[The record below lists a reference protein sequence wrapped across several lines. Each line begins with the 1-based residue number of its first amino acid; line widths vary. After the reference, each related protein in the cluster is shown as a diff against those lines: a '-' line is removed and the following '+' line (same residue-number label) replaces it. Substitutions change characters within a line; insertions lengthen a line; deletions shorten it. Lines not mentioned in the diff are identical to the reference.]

1 MQPFTRKTA
10 YTILL
15 GATAYAITYFAFDGI
30 TGWTGILLKGGLFST
45 LMISG
50 VFYLDLTPD
59 AQQLYQGWKQ
69 KWKQKL

>member
-10 YTILL
+10 YTLLL
-15 GATAYAITYFAFDGI
+15 GATAYAVTYFALDGI
-30 TGWTGILLKGGLFST
+30 TGWTGILLKGSIFSV

-59 AQQLYQGWKQ
+59 ARQLYEGWKQ
-69 KWKQKL
+69 KWLQKQ